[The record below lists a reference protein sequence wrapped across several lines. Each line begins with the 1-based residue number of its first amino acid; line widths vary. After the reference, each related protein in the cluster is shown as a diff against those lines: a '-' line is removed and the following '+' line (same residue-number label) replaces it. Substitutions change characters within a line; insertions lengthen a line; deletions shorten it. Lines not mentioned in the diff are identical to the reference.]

1 MTQTLSI
8 ENLNPTTARLTGFAI
23 LKIKVLCQDQYPGSA
38 ENPSMTI
45 ETHPQPVILYPES
58 DGQPMTESDPTRDY
72 LIYAVEVLRQYF
84 QSRQQV
90 YVSGNL
96 FIYYREGDPKAVVS
110 PDVFVIF
117 GVSKRQRRS
126 YKTWQEGGKLPSFI
140 LEITSR
146 TTRKQDETEK
156 PALYAQLGVQEYF
169 QYDPTGDYLN
179 PQLKGYRLRQGV
191 YEAIAPATPAE
202 QGGAI
207 RSEVL
212 GLDLR
217 LVDPS
222 FPVAAAAPGLM
233 SVAKALRFFDPQT
246 GEKLLNY
253 AEAEQA
259 RQQAEQ
265 ARQQAEQALSEM
277 EQAQINAA
285 ARLLQRGL
293 PPEEVAEILELPLAT
308 VLALGEP

>member
-1 MTQTLSI
+1 MT
-8 ENLNPTTARLTGFAI
+8 A
-23 LKIKVLCQDQYPGSA
+23 K
-38 ENPSMTI
+38 
-45 ETHPQPVILYPES
+45 THPKPSIIYPES

-110 PDVFVIF
+110 PDVLVIF

-126 YKTWQEGGKLPSFI
+126 YKAWQEGGKLPSFI

-156 PALYAQLGVQEYF
+156 PAFYAQLGVQEYF

-179 PQLKGYRLRQGV
+179 PQIKGRRLQNGV
-191 YEAIAPATPAE
+191 YEPIVPPTPIE
-202 QGGAI
+202 DGGAI

-217 LVDPS
+217 LVDPV
-222 FPVAAAAPGLM
+222 FPVAMAAPGLT
-233 SVAKALRFFDPQT
+233 SGAQALRFFDPQT

-253 AEAEQA
+253 AEAEH
-259 RQQAEQ
+259 
-265 ARQQAEQALSEM
+265 ARQQAEQALGEAEQALGEA
-277 EQAQINAA
+277 EQAQLNAA

-293 PPEEVAEILELPLAT
+293 TPEEVAEILALPLAT
-308 VLALGEP
+308 VLALVEE

>member
-1 MTQTLSI
+1 MTAKTH
-8 ENLNPTTARLTGFAI
+8 P
-23 LKIKVLCQDQYPGSA
+23 
-38 ENPSMTI
+38 NPSI
-45 ETHPQPVILYPES
+45 IYPES

-146 TTRKQDETEK
+146 TTRQQDETEK

-179 PQLKGYRLRQGV
+179 PQLKGYRLQQGV
-191 YEAIAPATPAE
+191 YEPIAPPTPIE
-202 QGGAI
+202 TGGVL

-217 LVDPS
+217 LVDPG
-222 FPVAAAAPGLM
+222 FAATAAPGLM
-233 SVAKALRFFDPQT
+233 PVAKALRFFDPQT

-265 ARQQAEQALSEM
+265 ALGEAEQALGEI
-277 EQAQINAA
+277 EQAQRNAA

-293 PPEEVAEILELPLAT
+293 TPEEVAEILELPLAT
-308 VLALGEP
+308 VLALMEG

>member
-1 MTQTLSI
+1 
-8 ENLNPTTARLTGFAI
+8 
-23 LKIKVLCQDQYPGSA
+23 
-38 ENPSMTI
+38 MTI
-45 ETHPQPVILYPES
+45 ETHPQPVILYPEA

-72 LIYAVEVLRQYF
+72 LIYAVEVLRQFF

-96 FIYYREGDPKAVVS
+96 FIYYREGDPKSVVS

-179 PQLKGYRLRQGV
+179 PQLKGYRLRQGG
-191 YEAIAPATPAE
+191 YEPIAPSTPPE

-217 LVDPS
+217 LVDPV
-222 FPVAAAAPGLM
+222 FPVAAPGLM

-265 ARQQAEQALSEM
+265 ALGEM
-277 EQAQINAA
+277 ELAQLNAA

-293 PPEEVAEILELPLAT
+293 TPEEVAEILELPLAT
-308 VLALGEP
+308 VLALGKP